1 MAIKQ
6 GLPVPSIWGTDA
18 SMAGRP
24 IIRGDFIINS
34 IKDNQIIG
42 ISNFRGTQLPFN
54 GTWNEK
60 FNQIT
65 LCHI

>member
-6 GLPVPSIWGTDA
+6 GLPVPSIWGSDA

-42 ISNFRGTQLPFN
+42 ISNF
-54 GTWNEK
+54 
-60 FNQIT
+60 
-65 LCHI
+65 